1 MIRPLREPQ
10 MSNADDRVT
19 AKQPA
24 EPPQAVGSNGARTV
38 APLTGEDV
46 HRLTVYKWRYAL
58 ESSGF
63 STRQVGHLLFLKWLY
78 AKHQIH
84 G

>member
-1 MIRPLREPQ
+1 

-19 AKQPA
+19 AKHPA
-24 EPPQAVGSNGARTV
+24 EPPQAARSNGAATV
-38 APLTGEDV
+38 PPLTGEDV
-46 HRLTVYKWRYAL
+46 HRLTLYKWRYAL

-63 STRQVGHLLFLKWLY
+63 SARQVGHLLFLKWLY
-78 AKHQIH
+78 AKHQIQ